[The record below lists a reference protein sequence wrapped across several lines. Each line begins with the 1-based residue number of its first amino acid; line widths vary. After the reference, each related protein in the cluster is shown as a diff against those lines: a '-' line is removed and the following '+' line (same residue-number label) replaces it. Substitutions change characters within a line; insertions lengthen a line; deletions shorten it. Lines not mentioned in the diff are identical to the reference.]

1 MLSDTY
7 LFELGVRPTSI
18 CKLFTEE
25 IHEESLHIFNIQL
38 IKPRIL
44 TGMYTEH
51 SSRLRSEVNLNRGD
65 ISTWAEEEKYLNRL
79 LLQNTHCWNSM
90 NANFGSKAFVLFIIV
105 KVHHISNLL
114 HSATIFK
121 SSIMYY
127 VSPKKKYEKEVLV
140 ILCHKL
146 KMVSSLLLK
155 SNYLNFTVFL

>member
-1 MLSDTY
+1 MMTAPQKWY
-7 LFELGVRPTSI
+7 KNWEYFCYPT
-18 CKLFTEE
+18 
-25 IHEESLHIFNIQL
+25 HIWLNWEWGQLRFAKQQKGRLQAFYWRNSWRKPSYILIQL

-51 SSRLRSEVNLNRGD
+51 SSLLRSEVNLNRGD

-90 NANFGSKAFVLFIIV
+90 NANFRSKAVVLFIIV

-127 VSPKKKYEKEVLV
+127 VSPKKSTRKK
-140 ILCHKL
+140 
-146 KMVSSLLLK
+146 
-155 SNYLNFTVFL
+155 F